1 VVSSGFANSY
11 ALTSVM
17 ARGNQWE
24 AIFLD
29 DQNREKMLE
38 VLTPLSM
45 PHYRHG
51 LAQRRRPLPLLLRL
65 GRRCHWRGPP
75 DTDKHRWSI

>member
-38 VLTPLSM
+38 VLGEACGRT
-45 PHYRHG
+45 G
-51 LAQRRRPLPLLLRL
+51 FLLR
-65 GRRCHWRGPP
+65 
-75 DTDKHRWSI
+75 